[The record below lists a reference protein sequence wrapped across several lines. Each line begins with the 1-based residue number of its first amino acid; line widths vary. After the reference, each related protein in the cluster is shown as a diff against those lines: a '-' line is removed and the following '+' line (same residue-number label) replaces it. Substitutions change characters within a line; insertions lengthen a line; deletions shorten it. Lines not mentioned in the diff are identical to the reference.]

1 MIKVKHPNGY
11 EGIIYGQRSMEI
23 WKDGKEVLHTGSRK
37 EDIQTAEDLYKV
49 LEDIPEELAKLDAL
63 MDDLDNEEDQI

>member
-11 EGIIYGQRSMEI
+11 EGIIYGERSMEI
-23 WKDGKEVLHTGSRK
+23 WKNGKEVLHTGSRK
-37 EDIQTAEDLYKV
+37 EDIRTAEDLYKV